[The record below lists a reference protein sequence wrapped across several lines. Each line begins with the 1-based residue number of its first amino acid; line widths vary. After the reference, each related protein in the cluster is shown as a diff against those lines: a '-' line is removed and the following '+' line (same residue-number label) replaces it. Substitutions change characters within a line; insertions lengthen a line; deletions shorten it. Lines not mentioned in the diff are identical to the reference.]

1 MPKSDESGLKPPL
14 KALQGVAEPRVRTK
28 SLDLPSHGQQF
39 IDFCARIDMPL
50 LPWQEVLAM
59 EVLKYKDDTRWAHPE
74 VGIIVSRQ
82 QGKSTFMSLLILF
95 KMYELGEKLQV
106 ATAHKLTTSSEIF
119 YKIDQIIQSTPELLE
134 GFHKKFESK
143 GSQEIRLKNGN
154 RYLVRAN
161 NSAARGI
168 AAVDT
173 IYMDEIR
180 EYKDMDVWSSMRYT
194 QMSSKNPM
202 TIVLSNAGD
211 QHSIVLNKLR
221 ERAMA
226 SIAGSEDAIGWFE
239 WSAPE
244 NTPVDDS
251 DAFWEGVK

>member
-1 MPKSDESGLKPPL
+1 MLESDQTGSDSLTSGIK
-14 KALQGVAEPRVRTK
+14 GITEPRIRTK
-28 SLDLPSHGQQF
+28 SLDLPSKGEQF
-39 IDFCARIDMPL
+39 IEFCKRIDYPL
-50 LPWQEVLAM
+50 LHWQKLLAH
-59 EVLKYKDDTRWAHPE
+59 EVLKYKEDGRWAASE
-74 VGIIVSRQ
+74 IGIVLSRQ

-119 YKIDQIIQSTPELLE
+119 YKIDQIIQGTPELLAR
-134 GFHKKFESK
+134 FHKKFESK
-143 GSQEIRLKNGN
+143 GSQEIRLKSGE

-168 AAVDT
+168 ASVDT
-173 IYMDEIR
+173 IFMDEVR
-180 EYKDMDVWSSMRYT
+180 EYQSMDVWSSMRYT

-221 ERAMA
+221 ERALA
-226 SIAGSEDAIGWFE
+226 AIAGNDDSIAWF
-239 WSAPE
+239 
-244 NTPVDDS
+244 
-251 DAFWEGVK
+251 